1 MAGGTPSKRDG
12 RGARLG
18 GPFLGRAG
26 KGPILK
32 VVPAGERRRQI
43 SLKEISSCF
52 SEHEMRE
59 LCNSPERLAP
69 LFCFLHDSGLVK
81 IIITEAGLMRE
92 QAAVIAPHFMMEE
105 THDEQLD
112 RKALISPRRPWTEN
126 WPSWLLKT
134 RKQTESA
141 LPSFFFS
148 SSFFFHVFFL
158 SAIPARLFL
167 EYLVSFLFPLNSERR

>member
-141 LPSFFFS
+141 LPFFF
-148 SSFFFHVFFL
+148 FFFFFFFPCFFPFRYT
-158 SAIPARLFL
+158 SQTIPR
-167 EYLVSFLFPLNSERR
+167 VSCIFPFSVAF